1 MMLVSVAALVAALGV
16 IVLVAVLVPAI
27 NEVKKTTIVAREFI
41 VNTEIALQPI
51 LSELKKSLMDVR
63 EMTDA
68 AAARRDD
75 ISTLMVALGD
85 TGESVHRLNGI
96 IGGAVQIMEK
106 PVMYWAGL
114 KAVTQNILGQL
125 TRKGGN

>member
-1 MMLVSVAALVAALGV
+1 MELVSLAALVAALGV
-16 IVLVAVLVPAI
+16 VVLVAVLVPAI
-27 NEVKKTTIVAREFI
+27 NEVKKTSIAVREFI
-41 VNTEIALQPI
+41 VNAENSLNPV
-51 LSELKKSLMDVR
+51 LVELKQALTDVR

-75 ISTLMVALGD
+75 ITTLMSALGD

-96 IGGAVQIMEK
+96 IGGAVQVVEK

-114 KAVTQNILGQL
+114 KAAAQNILGHFN
-125 TRKGGN
+125 RKGGN

>member
-16 IVLVAVLVPAI
+16 VVLVAVLVPAI
-27 NEVKKTTIVAREFI
+27 NEVKKTSIAVREFI
-41 VNTEIALQPI
+41 VNTENSLHPV
-51 LSELKKSLMDVR
+51 LGELGKTLTDIR

-75 ISTLMVALGD
+75 ITTLMSALGD

-96 IGGAVQIMEK
+96 IGGAVQVIEK

-114 KAVTQNILGQL
+114 KAVTQNILEHF

>member
-1 MMLVSVAALVAALGV
+1 MMLVSLAALVAALGV
-16 IVLVAVLVPAI
+16 IVLVAVLVPTI
-27 NEVKKTTIVAREFI
+27 NEVKKTTIAAREFI
-41 VNTEIALQPI
+41 VSMENSLNPV
-51 LSELKKSLMDVR
+51 LGELRKTLADVR

-75 ISTLMVALGD
+75 ITTLMSALGD

-96 IGGAVQIMEK
+96 IGGAVQVIEK

-114 KAVTQNILGQL
+114 KAAAQNILGHF

>member
-1 MMLVSVAALVAALGV
+1 MMLVSVAALVVALGV
-16 IVLVAVLVPAI
+16 VILVAALVPAI
-27 NEVKKTTIVAREFI
+27 NEVKKTCIAAREFI
-41 VNTEIALQPI
+41 VSTESSLN
-51 LSELKKSLMDVR
+51 LVLGELKKTLADVR

-75 ISTLMVALGD
+75 ITTLMSALGD

-96 IGGAVQIMEK
+96 IGGAVQVIEK

-114 KAVTQNILGQL
+114 KAATQNILGHF

>member
-1 MMLVSVAALVAALGV
+1 MMLVSLAALVVALGV
-16 IVLVAVLVPAI
+16 VVLVAALVPAI
-27 NEVKKTTIVAREFI
+27 NEVRKTSIALREFI
-41 VNTEIALQPI
+41 VSTESSLNPV
-51 LSELKKSLMDVR
+51 LGELRKTLADVR

-75 ISTLMVALGD
+75 ITTLMSALGD

-96 IGGAVQIMEK
+96 IGGAVQVIEK

-114 KAVTQNILGQL
+114 KAATQNILGHF

>member
-1 MMLVSVAALVAALGV
+1 MMLVSLAALVAALGV
-16 IVLVAVLVPAI
+16 VVLVAVLVPAI
-27 NEVKKTTIVAREFI
+27 NEVKKTTIAAREFI
-41 VNTEIALQPI
+41 VNTENSLNPV
-51 LSELKKSLMDVR
+51 LGELRKTLADVR

-75 ISTLMVALGD
+75 ITTIMSALGD

-96 IGGAVQIMEK
+96 IGGAVQVIEK
-106 PVMYWAGL
+106 PVMYWTGL
-114 KAVTQNILGQL
+114 KAATQNILGHL